1 MASRSGISK
10 TAVTIGAVLTVG
22 VILASCD
29 EKDPASAAVIPAK
42 IGGKT
47 FHLEVAADDQ
57 VRLKGLGGRTHIE
70 DDGGMIFAF
79 PGSQVNVKSFIMR
92 DCPINM
98 DILYLN
104 SAGRV
109 LTTYTM
115 LKEEPRKADGS
126 EGKEGDWNSAGGI
139 KYDERLKRYS
149 SRFPTQF
156 VIEIQEGMVAKLGVK
171 EGDQVTFDVES
182 LKRRA
187 K

>member
-1 MASRSGISK
+1 MALGTGFSK
-10 TAVTIGAVLTVG
+10 SAVIMAVVCVAGAMAAG
-22 VILASCD
+22 CD
-29 EKDPASAAVIPAK
+29 EKDPAAAAVIPVKMA
-42 IGGKT
+42 GKT

-79 PGSQVNVKSFIMR
+79 PGSQVSVKSFIMR

-126 EGKEGDWNSAGGI
+126 EGKEGDWTSAGGI
-139 KYDERLKRYS
+139 RYDERLKRYS